1 MNTQAQVQ
9 VSISPPSAGSGSAFK
24 IALILTL
31 MVLFC
36 LASVSQAG
44 ALDGRGRL
52 SAVEHVFAFANR
64 LLEPAVEQSSVRS
77 PAWTEAAGVVPGTT
91 ADAADEPATAGA
103 DEPAYMPFMSFEHFS
118 EEQQ

>member
-9 VSISPPSAGSGSAFK
+9 VRLAPQSDGSGSAFK
-24 IALILTL
+24 IALILIL

-36 LASVSQAG
+36 LASVGQAG
-44 ALDGRGRL
+44 PLDGRGRL
-52 SAVEHVFAFANR
+52 SAVEHLFAFANR
-64 LLEPAVEQSSVRS
+64 LLEPAVEQATPHS
-77 PAWTEAAGVVPGTT
+77 PAWTEAAGVVPGET
-91 ADAADEPATAGA
+91 ADDGLEPATAGA